1 MKNIDKIFIGILIG
15 SAFPLLLSL
24 LAVILWF
31 YINRNTEWVLI
42 YLATGL
48 ILGLIIDF
56 KFLKIWI
63 IKRYELPI
71 WVIIGMYIFYNI
83 EIYGFFMGVPVVNIL
98 MGLIAGYY
106 YGKKIEYQNISPDK
120 MPAVIKK
127 ISLFTCLIM
136 SLICL
141 SSAVIALMDESTGEN
156 LRLMF
161 GLNFPVTKA
170 MILAIILFGGFILI
184 LSQFFVTKLVMTKTI
199 KLNI

>member
-24 LAVILWF
+24 LSVILWF

-48 ILGLIIDF
+48 ILGFIIDF
-56 KFLKIWI
+56 KFLKTWI

-71 WVIIGMYIFYNI
+71 WFIIGMYIFYNI
-83 EIYGFFMGVPVVNIL
+83 EIYGFFMGVPVVNII

-106 YGKKIEYQNISPDK
+106 SGKKIEYQNISPDK
-120 MPAVIKK
+120 IPAVIKNV
-127 ISLFTCLIM
+127 SLFTCLIM

-141 SSAVIALMDESTGEN
+141 SSAAIALIDESTGEN
-156 LRLMF
+156 LRLMV
-161 GLNFPVTKA
+161 GLNFPVTKT

-184 LSQFFVTKLVMTKTI
+184 LSQYFITKLVMTKTI
-199 KLNI
+199 KTNN